1 MLDKNQWLAIGLL
14 SGFAYILGKDR
25 ESFGAEIDGD
35 GKYAESFGADS
46 EKCPKCDAGNLGKE
60 EMYYCYT
67 CGNDDAS
74 EDGCSECGSDA
85 VGEEEMDYCYNCGE
99 HGHWFNA
106 ESFEAERGFDGKR
119 VFVVSSVDYETDG
132 EDVDLPQNFTFILDE
147 HDTAFLEGSTDMQ
160 EIADLLVD
168 NISDETGWLVQGFYF
183 QERMPDGTLVDLDAE
198 SFGAEDKPSCGHE
211 ECEEIRGMEGWLSDR
226 EIVFKYFTQWRNNDN
241 PSFNEA
247 FFTDSP
253 IQALNSLSTED
264 MNDIANEQR
273 EWVGCYRENW
283 NAESFEAKTPCA
295 VMVLKDGVLT
305 ECGWWNENNEPCVY
319 HPDGKEIKAES
330 FSAENYYGRNY
341 RGFEI
346 NKEGDERQAFYYL
359 TQGDN
364 RIEIE
369 FTKSVEGRRKRG
381 DNYNYASYFYG
392 NYPHTAEKMFE
403 TFDEALNWFDEQI
416 DNGRMFKDFKAES
429 FGAESQ
435 QKKSRYKI
443 TMDSWPMR
451 IHVDGCPIAKNIPK
465 EYHWEETFTPQ
476 EVAQA
481 AYDTLFFNESLP
493 QFEGNTFGELRK
505 TYAKDLIIPCNCT
518 IHEMKSIKELDPATF
533 TRQPN
538 ETQEHWDAE
547 SFKAKEEIYVFRDN
561 LNTGYVGK
569 PSQFKTKYGSS
580 DVKELK
586 QIIKQKDDLERVPSL
601 IKFELKPKTIKRVIS
616 RKTPMPVDFNWTHQ
630 WNAESFEALD
640 DSSLCVI
647 CKENEATEGRYETIV
662 CEDCAYGTAS
672 NPGWSNWRRTNHE
685 DSCPSCN
692 NEEELWVGDWMRCSK
707 CNDSFCENCET
718 DGQTLC
724 EQCFEN
730 KDAESFE
737 AENLYNSQKENMILV
752 ALGRA
757 HQEIL
762 NGGERA
768 TMEIWFEGRPVMF
781 AIDNAAGYFA
791 INPRVLQSRYD
802 SHNFVEP
809 EWRDEYHQ
817 ALSALKEAFPTWS
830 MFSPKL
836 EKSFDL

>member
-283 NAESFEAKTPCA
+283 NAESFEA
-295 VMVLKDGVLT
+295 DGT
-305 ECGWWNENNEPCVY
+305 N
-319 HPDGKEIKAES
+319 
-330 FSAENYYGRNY
+330 
-341 RGFEI
+341 I
-346 NKEGDERQAFYYL
+346 N
-359 TQGDN
+359 
-364 RIEIE
+364 
-369 FTKSVEGRRKRG
+369 
-381 DNYNYASYFYG
+381 
-392 NYPHTAEKMFE
+392 
-403 TFDEALNWFDEQI
+403 
-416 DNGRMFKDFKAES
+416 
-429 FGAESQ
+429 
-435 QKKSRYKI
+435 
-443 TMDSWPMR
+443 
-451 IHVDGCPIAKNIPK
+451 
-465 EYHWEETFTPQ
+465 
-476 EVAQA
+476 
-481 AYDTLFFNESLP
+481 
-493 QFEGNTFGELRK
+493 
-505 TYAKDLIIPCNCT
+505 
-518 IHEMKSIKELDPATF
+518 
-533 TRQPN
+533 
-538 ETQEHWDAE
+538 
-547 SFKAKEEIYVFRDN
+547 
-561 LNTGYVGK
+561 
-569 PSQFKTKYGSS
+569 
-580 DVKELK
+580 
-586 QIIKQKDDLERVPSL
+586 
-601 IKFELKPKTIKRVIS
+601 
-616 RKTPMPVDFNWTHQ
+616 
-630 WNAESFEALD
+630 
-640 DSSLCVI
+640 
-647 CKENEATEGRYETIV
+647 
-662 CEDCAYGTAS
+662 
-672 NPGWSNWRRTNHE
+672 
-685 DSCPSCN
+685 
-692 NEEELWVGDWMRCSK
+692 
-707 CNDSFCENCET
+707 
-718 DGQTLC
+718 
-724 EQCFEN
+724 
-730 KDAESFE
+730 
-737 AENLYNSQKENMILV
+737 
-752 ALGRA
+752 
-757 HQEIL
+757 
-762 NGGERA
+762 
-768 TMEIWFEGRPVMF
+768 
-781 AIDNAAGYFA
+781 
-791 INPRVLQSRYD
+791 
-802 SHNFVEP
+802 
-809 EWRDEYHQ
+809 
-817 ALSALKEAFPTWS
+817 
-830 MFSPKL
+830 
-836 EKSFDL
+836 